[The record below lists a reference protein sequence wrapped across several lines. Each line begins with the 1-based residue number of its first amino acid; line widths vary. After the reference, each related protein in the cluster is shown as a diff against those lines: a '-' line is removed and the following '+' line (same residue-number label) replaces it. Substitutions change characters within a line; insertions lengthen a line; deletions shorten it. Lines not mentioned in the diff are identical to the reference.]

1 MITGIITIG
10 VWALIIKFVIELI
23 SGSEK
28 KIPLKK
34 ESDRWLDY
42 WSNYIIFSVALLLSM
57 GIAITHN
64 CYRWLYLF
72 SSDRIIRS
80 EAMIS

>member
-1 MITGIITIG
+1 MITGIITLG

-34 ESDRWLDY
+34 QVIGGLITGVITSFFLWLY
-42 WSNYIIFSVALLLSM
+42 FCQWELLLHIIVTV
-57 GIAITHN
+57 GFI
-64 CYRWLYLF
+64 YLVLIGLF
-72 SSDRIIRS
+72 GVKF
-80 EAMIS
+80 

>member
-34 ESDRWLDY
+34 QVIGGLITGVITAFFLWLY
-42 WSNYIIFSVALLLSM
+42 FCQWELLLHIIVTV
-57 GIAITHN
+57 GFI
-64 CYRWLYLF
+64 YLVLIGLF
-72 SSDRIIRS
+72 GVKF
-80 EAMIS
+80 

>member
-34 ESDRWLDY
+34 QVIGGLITGVITLFFLWLY
-42 WSNYIIFSVALLLSM
+42 FCQWELLL
-57 GIAITHN
+57 
-64 CYRWLYLF
+64 
-72 SSDRIIRS
+72 RIIVTVGF
-80 EAMIS
+80 IYLVLIGLFGVKL

>member
-34 ESDRWLDY
+34 QVIGGLITGVITLFFLWLY
-42 WSNYIIFSVALLLSM
+42 FCQWELLLHIIVTV
-57 GIAITHN
+57 GFI
-64 CYRWLYLF
+64 YLVLIGLF
-72 SSDRIIRS
+72 GVKF
-80 EAMIS
+80 

>member
-1 MITGIITIG
+1 MVLCYIFIVTNS
-10 VWALIIKFVIELI
+10 ALIFLDYVFYSYFWEYMNIFKQRI
-23 SGSEK
+23 G
-28 KIPLKK
+28 
-34 ESDRWLDY
+34 LDY